1 MNATSGADLG
11 YVADS
16 NVDTTRVNELRAQ
29 IAAQSE
35 TNNTFEIVKMKL
47 QQLHLKKKKKA
58 GLKQILQKNP
68 MGFFRACLKNISES
82 ELVYAFN
89 RIPTTIQS
97 KALEITGGKTFDL
110 FFEEASNRA
119 ILGTCKGRTLCQTKR
134 LEEKREEIKEQTF

>member
-47 QQLHLKKKKKA
+47 QQLHLKKEEKSWSKSRYCK
-58 GLKQILQKNP
+58 KNP
-68 MGFFRACLKNISES
+68 MGFFRAVLKISAKANLFTHLIEF
-82 ELVYAFN
+82 LQLFN
-89 RIPTTIQS
+89 Q
-97 KALEITGGKTFDL
+97 KHLK
-110 FFEEASNRA
+110 
-119 ILGTCKGRTLCQTKR
+119 
-134 LEEKREEIKEQTF
+134 